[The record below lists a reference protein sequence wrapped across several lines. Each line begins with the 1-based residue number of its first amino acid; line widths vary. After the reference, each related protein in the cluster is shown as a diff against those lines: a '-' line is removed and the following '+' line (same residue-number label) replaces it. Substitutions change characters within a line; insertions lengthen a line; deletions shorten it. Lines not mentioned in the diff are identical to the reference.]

1 MEKHII
7 LKEEILRQYKSVR
20 AFSKEMDIPYSTLA
34 TALSGNIDGMAY
46 GTVLKICEKLE
57 ISPVDLTPIYSK
69 GAYNKA
75 LGEGKLLKQYQ
86 LLNRTGKKRAIE
98 YLEDMAQLSKYTEQ

>member
-34 TALSGNIDGMAY
+34 TALAGNIDGMAY
-46 GTVLKICEKLE
+46 GTVLRICEKLE
-57 ISPVDLTPIYSK
+57 INPVDLTPIYSK
-69 GAYNKA
+69 GTYNKA
-75 LGEGKLLKQYQ
+75 LGEGKLIKNYQ
-86 LLNRTGKKRAIE
+86 ALNRAGKKRAME
-98 YLEDMAQLSKYTEQ
+98 LLDDMTQLTKYTE